1 MLRRKLLWIGLM
13 SLLTL
18 GVLNVFGERT
28 PRAYAN
34 VSLISFTAESL
45 TGLREVYI
53 EWETATEI
61 DTAGFYVQRSLTNQ
75 ADSYT
80 RVTTLIP
87 AEGDSVTGAL
97 YDWTD
102 ITTTLNTTYYYR
114 LEEVPTDA
122 AKPTIKHDPVAVIAG
137 VAPTQTS
144 AASPTATLTPTQTP
158 TRTPTQTPTV
168 TLTPRPGTTSTNTPM
183 PTNPPPVT
191 ATRRPVTG
199 ETITPRPTTAN
210 VEVQPTATQQPA
222 STQQSVTATPSPV
235 LVTAMPDSAQP
246 TLERATATPV
256 FDQTA
261 PPNEVAAAP
270 VSVVTQPASDAVEP
284 VVVVTEIATPNATPS
299 ESRGG
304 GLLLIV
310 GAAVFLLIGAFL
322 MLRQAS
328 K

>member
-13 SLLTL
+13 SLLAL
-18 GVLNVFGERT
+18 GMLNVLGEKT

-34 VSLISFTAESL
+34 VTLISFTAESL
-45 TGLREVYI
+45 TGQREVYV
-53 EWETATEI
+53 EWETATEV

-80 RVTTLIP
+80 RVSLLIP

-137 VAPTQTS
+137 VAPTQVS
-144 AASPTATLTPTQTP
+144 AASPTA
-158 TRTPTQTPTV
+158 TRTPTQTPTP
-168 TLTPRPGTTSTNTPM
+168 TRTSTTTSTPRPGTTATNTPA

-199 ETITPRPTTAN
+199 ATITPRPTTAN
-210 VEVQPTATQQPA
+210 VEVQPTPTPQPAATQQP
-222 STQQSVTATPSPV
+222 VTVTPSPV
-235 LVTAMPDSAQP
+235 VATTLPTSAP
-246 TLERATATPV
+246 STLEQATTTPV
-256 FDQTA
+256 SSQTA

-270 VSVVTQPASDAVEP
+270 ALIVTQPASNEVEP
-284 VVVVTEIATPNATPS
+284 VVVVTESAAHSAKPG

-304 GLLLIV
+304 GLLLII

-322 MLRQAS
+322 LLRQAS